1 MKCECKGEQRWTG
14 TFEIQ
19 QKGES
24 YFYFYLIFFTV
35 LMSIE

>member
-14 TFEIQ
+14 TFERQ

-24 YFYFYLIFFTV
+24 YFYFLFDIFHSV
-35 LMSIE
+35 DVY